1 MWSTTTELQH
11 HVLSALYLALPGHLQ
26 ASKET
31 AVEGNTEGFLEDQ
44 PASPATRSDSAG
56 PAPAEGVGRSCGSSG
71 VPLSVQASSSP
82 AQQVAV
88 AAGRGLHGA
97 SHTSVIGVKA
107 TTGSCNSSQHHAV
120 PMHSRSISSV
130 SAALAS
136 VSPRRQSALR
146 PLSSEEIL
154 QQRRE
159 FMMEME
165 SRFLTGVDAS
175 FVDYR
180 AIDSDTTLDNDWL
193 DQAGRDAEEKYFDD
207 D

>member
-1 MWSTTTELQH
+1 MLSTTTELQH
-11 HVLSALYLALPGHLQ
+11 HVFPALYLAPGHLQ
-26 ASKET
+26 ASNKT
-31 AVEGNTEGFLEDQ
+31 AVQGSNKDFLEDQ
-44 PASPATRSDSAG
+44 PASPAARSDSAG

-71 VPLSVQASSSP
+71 IPFSVQASSDP
-82 AQQVAV
+82 AQQAAV
-88 AAGRGLHGA
+88 AAGRGLHGT
-97 SHTSVIGVKA
+97 SHISVIGVKA
-107 TTGSCNSSQHHAV
+107 MTGGQNSNPHDAA
-120 PMHSRSISSV
+120 PMQSRSISSV

-136 VSPRRQSALR
+136 ASTRKQSALR
-146 PLSSEEIL
+146 PQSSEEIL

-180 AIDSDTTLDNDWL
+180 AIDSDTSLDNDWL